1 MNRLVSTNRDEII
14 QAIARG
20 MDRALE
26 NKLKVLWLLS
36 GGSNIAIEL
45 EVLSRLQHAMS
56 QNLRVSMIDD
66 RFVPLDNPDSNWG
79 QLLKRGLN
87 SKRATLVP
95 PIVDFNVSLD
105 EAATEFAKR
114 LQEATDWADV
124 VIGQFGIGAD
134 GHTAGILPGSA
145 GVHEE
150 TKLAIGYEGS
160 DYKRITITPVY
171 FTRID
176 LAIAVALGKNKTE
189 VIQRIP
195 TDVPP
200 DEQPAQ
206 LLLKTKELIIY
217 TDQPVTWPDA

>member
-36 GGSNIAIEL
+36 GGSNISIEL
-45 EVLSRLQHAMS
+45 EVMQQLTHAMS

-79 QLLKRGLN
+79 QLTRRGLS

-95 PIVDFNVSLD
+95 PIIDFNLTLD
-105 EAATEFAKR
+105 EAATDFAKR
-114 LQEATDWADV
+114 LSEATDWADV

-134 GHTAGILPGSA
+134 GHTAGILPGSS

-150 TKLAIGYEGS
+150 EKLAIGYEGP
-160 DYKRITITPVY
+160 DFRRITITPAY
-171 FTRID
+171 FAKID
-176 LAIAVALGKNKTE
+176 LAIGVALGKNKTE
-189 VIQRIP
+189 VIRRMP
-195 TDVPP
+195 TDISA

-217 TDQPVTWPDA
+217 TDQPVMWPDV

>member
-45 EVLSRLQHAMS
+45 EVMGRLTHAMS

-66 RFVPLDNPDSNWG
+66 RFVPLDSPDSNWG
-79 QLLKRGLN
+79 QLLKRGLS

-95 PIVDFNVSLD
+95 PIVDFNLSLG
-105 EAATEFAKR
+105 EAAADFAKR
-114 LQEATDWADV
+114 LKETTDWADV

-134 GHTAGILPGSA
+134 GHTAGILPGSS

-150 TKLAIGYEGS
+150 TKLVIGYKGP
-160 DYKRITITPVY
+160 DYERITTTPAY
-171 FTRID
+171 FANID
-176 LAIAVALGKNKTE
+176 LAIGVALGKNKTE
-189 VIQRIP
+189 VIKRIP
-195 TDVPP
+195 TAVTA

-206 LLLKTKELIIY
+206 LLLKTKEFIIY
-217 TDQPVTWPDA
+217 TDQPVTWPDV